1 MKLDYYLTPDTKIN
15 SKRIKDLNIRPN
27 HKITRK
33 NIGSNFNDTGLVMF
47 LWTWVQK
54 QEQQK
59 QKLTNGAA
67 SN

>member
-1 MKLDYYLTPDTKIN
+1 MKLDYYLIPDTKIN
-15 SKRIKDLNIRPN
+15 SKWIKDLNIRPD
-27 HKITRK
+27 HKIPRK
-33 NIGSNFNDTGLVMF
+33 NIGSNFNDTGLVMC